1 MSAPV
6 LETERLILRQPQSED
21 FEPWV
26 QFHAD
31 EEVMRFLGGVQ
42 GPELTWRAVCTMTGS
57 WTIEGFSMFSIIE
70 KQTGD
75 WIGRLGPWRPN
86 GWPGTE
92 IGWGLAPSAWG
103 KGYATEAVLRSRRHA
118 YEELGATTLVSYIHP
133 DNEPSK
139 RVAERVGA
147 VPEETIDLCGFG
159 PHVVYRHPGPAWD

>member
-92 IGWGLAPSAWG
+92 IGWGLARSAWG
-103 KGYATEAVLRSRRHA
+103 KGYATEAALAVRGFERAR
-118 YEELGATTLVSYIHP
+118 LGKTGVVSYIHHG
-133 DNEPSK
+133 NAASA
-139 RVAERVGA
+139 RVAARLGA
-147 VPEETIDLCGFG
+147 WVDEETKCPWVD
-159 PHVVYRHPGPAWD
+159 HVVYRHPAEAT